1 MNKRLLGI
9 IMTIIIT
16 ALPFISCAEGTDD
29 ESSAE
34 ISGMK
39 NIKVASMC
47 NQSAALKEN
56 GTVWTWG
63 SSEVESETSGDG
75 SVPVQVAELTD
86 VIDIAVGSSHMAAVK
101 SDGTVWT
108 WGDNSVGQLGDG
120 TNVGSSVPVQV
131 SGLTDIKT
139 VAAGYEHTVAVKND
153 GTVYAWGLNSDGQLG
168 DGSTENSN
176 VPTEIS
182 GLSNINSV
190 SCGYNFTAAVN
201 TVGAVYVWGDNSVG
215 QLGDGTTTDSHE
227 PILLNGLSGIISVAA
242 GNGHMVALTEN
253 KTVYTWGTNTYG
265 QLGNGTTTL
274 SNTPAEIVDL
284 SGIASVAAGSDHTV
298 AVSES
303 GSVYTWGRNNLGQLG
318 NGGIIDSSAPAI
330 LNSLS
335 GVTSAAAGSTHT
347 VVLTTEGIIYTC
359 GNNAYG
365 QLGNEYK
372 EFRKTPI
379 LVDELSDV
387 TAIAVGNLS
396 TVALKSDGTVWT
408 WGNNTAGQ
416 LGYDL
421 PEGLRVKASSE
432 AAQVSGLS
440 DIKAI
445 ASGCSHTVALG
456 TDGTVY
462 TWGDNRLGQLGDDT
476 TTSRQTLSAVSSL
489 SGIKAIAAGGSTTF
503 ALAENG
509 TVYAWGDNTYGQL
522 GNGTTENSSVPLE
535 ISGLSGVT
543 DISTDGLNVLALK
556 SDGTVYAW
564 GLNSLGSLGNGTWD
578 SSSVPAA
585 VENLTNIKEVSAGF
599 AHSAAVDENGDV
611 YVWGWNLDGEYAIS
625 STNNDTPVKLEG
637 FSDVKAL
644 SSGYQH
650 NVAVKSDGIVYAW
663 GQNQYGELGDGT
675 IISHSAPAPVSGLN
689 NIKAV
694 AAQRNHTAALTED
707 GRVYTWGL
715 NSYGQLGDGRTFEIC
730 TFSKIDGEV
739 NDIYQRILS
748 APQIEIEDVEYKT
761 PFEQLNLPSTV
772 EVSLNFGGSKILS
785 VDWDSST
792 YNSERAREQIIYGNI
807 QLADGITNPQNYR
820 AEAKVNVLPPILITS
835 IERSQITAYKGIP
848 LLEKQHVIGGVSS
861 SAGAPETV
869 TVHLD
874 NGKDMEMSVDWHD
887 SEYNPWLESTQQNLF
902 QTVEGDVIIPP
913 GSGIENPENKK
924 AELDVTVE
932 SAAYE
937 ILAKSPESISANI
950 LRGTPL
956 EKVKEQLEPK
966 VVDIE
971 AFNVETGEVVYIFSE
986 YTLNS
991 DYGENKN
998 YNPDK
1003 FGIQNLQGVFDES
1016 ISSSPDICDAYIDI
1030 QINAVESEISEV
1042 PSVEMDAFQML
1053 DFSDNSNIP
1062 QQVNVIT
1069 ESGHI
1074 ISADVEWNAS
1084 GYDKTVAG
1092 DQILSGRLINLPS
1105 GVLQPEQEKTATLIV
1120 HVKPVQY
1127 KVVSVI
1133 SDWEDPDNIY
1143 AGYPLEELYEQ
1154 LSIKTALI
1162 QIEST
1167 TEGIEI
1173 TTEYEVPFILEE
1185 ENNPDYDSML
1195 ADVFEMKGTLVL
1207 PENIINPDNLYYNFY
1222 LMTDPVNIIYI
1233 EPINITVD
1241 MGTEFADIEKPTQV
1255 NVALSN
1261 GKHQM
1266 IDVDWGN
1273 GDGYIPDSDELT
1285 EDNPIQS
1292 TVMGELCNKP
1302 LYINYDG
1309 EQAEM
1314 IITVVLPKVYY
1325 LDSIMPARIPE
1336 TGTQKVNLGSSLED
1350 IYNSLESHS
1359 VAVQLHNMKNVITTQ
1374 EVTFDLREEDN
1385 PHYDSMSEAE
1395 FELTAHLNLPDTIEN
1410 PNNLQLILSVR
1421 PTKYKVQS
1429 VIRVSI
1435 KGIIS
1440 GTPFEEIG
1448 LPEKAPVLY
1457 TDSSEGEIPAEWDG
1471 SKYVPTKIG
1480 GQIIRGTFVDPL
1492 PVYAENPNNRQPVAT
1507 VTIVNPTAQI
1517 LSAKPVEEF
1526 NMVMPMSLY
1535 NVPYVSD
1542 DIIPGVVERK
1552 YEAEVMWEDGS
1563 ITTEIISVFEEVE

>member
-265 QLGNGTTTL
+265 QLGNGTTTS
-274 SNTPAEIVDL
+274 SNTPAEIADL
-284 SGIASVAAGSDHTV
+284 SDIASVAAGSDHTV

-421 PEGLRVKASSE
+421 PEVSRIIASSE

-456 TDGTVY
+456 IDGTVY

-535 ISGLSGVT
+535 ISGLNGVT

-644 SSGYQH
+644 SSGYKH

-675 IISHSAPAPVSGLN
+675 IISHSAPASVSGLN

-792 YNSERAREQIIYGNI
+792 YDSGIVNEQTIYGDI

-848 LLEKQHVIGGVSS
+848 LLEKQHAIGGVSS

-887 SEYNPWLESTQQNLF
+887 SEYNPWLESTQQNPF

-932 SAAYE
+932 HDEYDVFA
-937 ILAKSPESISANI
+937 ISPEVISVEVLA
-950 LRGTPL
+950 GTSKSEIF
-956 EKVKEQLEPK
+956 EKLTPK
-966 VVDIE
+966 TIDIEAISYETGGTEYIYSDYTLSEENEDYNPDLIGVQHLNGRFNSAFSEDFMPPYVDIE
-971 AFNVETGEVVYIFSE
+971 VNV
-986 YTLNS
+986 
-991 DYGENKN
+991 
-998 YNPDK
+998 
-1003 FGIQNLQGVFDES
+1003 
-1016 ISSSPDICDAYIDI
+1016 ISS
-1030 QINAVESEISEV
+1030 VISDV
-1042 PSVEMDAFQML
+1042 PSVEMDAYQTL
-1053 DFSDNSNIP
+1053 DFEENSNIP
-1062 QQVNVIT
+1062 QKVTVMT
-1069 ESGHI
+1069 ESGHT
-1074 ISADVEWNAS
+1074 AEVDVEWNTGS
-1084 GYDKTVAG
+1084 YQKNVAG
-1092 DQILSGRLINLPS
+1092 DQIITGTLKNLPS
-1105 GVLQPEQEKTATLIV
+1105 GVTQPEPEKFAVLIV
-1120 HVKPVQY
+1120 HVEPVVY
-1127 KVVSVI
+1127 KITSVI
-1133 SDWEDPDNIY
+1133 NNSTDIIEMD
-1143 AGYPLEELYEQ
+1143 AGYTFEEVCEI
-1154 LSIKTALI
+1154 LSDDNKDKAVVELQSI
-1162 QIEST
+1162 
-1167 TEGIEI
+1167 TEGVNI
-1173 TTEYEVPFILEE
+1173 TMEHELSFIL
-1185 ENNPDYDSML
+1185 NPEDNTLYDPMTDGLYVMS
-1195 ADVFEMKGTLVL
+1195 GTFVL
-1207 PENIINPDNLYYNFY
+1207 PDNIINPDNYIYEFFIQTL
-1222 LMTDPVNIIYI
+1222 PVEIQSI
-1233 EPINITVD
+1233 EPVYVTTT
-1241 MGTEFADIEKPTQV
+1241 MGTLFEDIEKPTQV
-1255 NVALSN
+1255 NALLIN

-1273 GDGYIPDSDELT
+1273 GEGYISDSDELT

-1292 TVMGELCNKP
+1292 TVMGELCSIP
-1302 LYINYDG
+1302 SYINYAN
-1309 EQAEM
+1309 EQAEL
-1314 IITVVLPKVYY
+1314 IITVILPRVYY
-1325 LDSIMPARIPE
+1325 LDSITPSRIPE
-1336 TGTQKVNLGSSLED
+1336 SGSVNVNLGSTLDD
-1350 IYNSLESHS
+1350 IYAGLESHS
-1359 VAVQLHNMKNVITTQ
+1359 VTVEVHNLKNVSSVQ
-1374 EVTFDLREEDN
+1374 EVTFTLRAEDN
-1385 PHYDSMSEAE
+1385 PDFDSMSEEEAE
-1395 FELTAHLNLPDTIEN
+1395 LNACLSLPDTIEN
-1410 PNNLQLILSVR
+1410 PDNIQLKICVK
-1421 PTKYKVQS
+1421 PTKYTIK
-1429 VIRVSI
+1429 SI
-1435 KGIIS
+1435 KAVRLGGVQK

-1448 LPEKAPVLY
+1448 LPNKVDVTY
-1457 TDSSEGEIPAEWDG
+1457 TDNTIGKLPATWNG
-1471 SKYVPTKIG
+1471 SNYNPEKIG
-1480 GQIIRGTFVDPL
+1480 AQAIRGTLDTPL
-1492 PVYAENPNNRQPVAT
+1492 PVYAENPNNRQPVAAVT
-1507 VTIVNPTAQI
+1507 VVDPTTTM
-1517 LSAKPVEEF
+1517 LSARPVDDAP
-1526 NMVMPMSLY
+1526 MMYVMTY
-1535 NVPYVSD
+1535 SD
-1542 DIIPGVVERK
+1542 CDDEWDIPGFIERK
-1552 YEAEVMWEDGS
+1552 FEVELLHEDGS